1 MYRFREKEIIYT
13 INIGREYNMSLDKE
27 LEKELEKDKKT
38 EEFDNKE
45 ADTAVEQ
52 MMESTSESTVGQM
65 IVWAKNNKKIAAI
78 IAVALL
84 VLVSLAGVAIN
95 NALQPTTLAEKLEWT
110 IDEDKINELKET
122 LIDGVTINDIY
133 LNSNVIGWEYSYSDG
148 IEYLKVETEQS
159 VDVYNVTDGEL
170 EESTENEL
178 IEMKKNFIGLKGVYE
193 SDMALMY
200 IELNDDYD
208 MEFTVA
214 LLGYTDIIEQ
224 KYENQVE
231 DVLDEANED
240 EPQEINI
247 DMDDENLTNEL
258 GERTN
263 IEFVGE
269 IISTTEIQVI
279 LETEE
284 VITFTW
290 EEEGIVHVVTDE
302 FSEDN
307 LLLIS
312 QLCEALTDRTYTYLE
327 MKDPLIDEDDLALGE
342 PTEEELQIEEVMET
356 YIIEVTGESDT
367 EVNFNAAIVMYD
379 EESTFI
385 SNGIAFKDEV
395 KDDVAYYQDG
405 ERTLYFESTGN
416 GSYMVSGYDNEQNLI
431 IKQETE

>member
-1 MYRFREKEIIYT
+1 
-13 INIGREYNMSLDKE
+13 MSLDKE